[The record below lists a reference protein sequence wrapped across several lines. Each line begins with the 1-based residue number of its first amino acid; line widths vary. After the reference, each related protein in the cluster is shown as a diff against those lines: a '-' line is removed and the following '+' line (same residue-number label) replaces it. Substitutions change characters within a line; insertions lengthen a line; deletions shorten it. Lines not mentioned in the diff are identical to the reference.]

1 MNGAI
6 RWHAPDLMSAPL
18 APAIETVTNEL
29 LQEPIASEPAPP
41 PLQLPTLEEIEA
53 IQDAARREGQEEG
66 HAEGHAQGYAQGQAE
81 VRRLI
86 AQIEGILDN
95 FTRPLARL
103 EDEVVGALGDL
114 SVRIAGNLVG
124 RAYEAEPA
132 LLAAL
137 VKEAIATVGNSNREV
152 EVRLHP
158 DDIAALAP
166 LLSLPEGQRLAPDM
180 GLSRGDLRVHA
191 EAVRIDG
198 TLDARLRSVLA
209 TVMRRAGAG
218 Q

>member
-1 MNGAI
+1 VNAAI
-6 RWHAPDLMSAPL
+6 RWNAPDLMAAPIT
-18 APAIETVTNEL
+18 APPQIEAGFEEPEAIE
-29 LQEPIASEPAPP
+29 PPPP
-41 PLQLPTLEEIEA
+41 PLRLPTLDEIQT
-53 IQDAARREGQEEG
+53 IQDDARNEG
-66 HAEGHAQGYAQGQAE
+66 HAEGHAEGFAQGQAE

-95 FTRPLARL
+95 FTRPLSRL

-124 RAYEAEPA
+124 RAYETDPS
-132 LLAAL
+132 LLSAL
-137 VKEAIATVGNSNREV
+137 VQEALTTVGSSNRDV

-158 DDIAALAP
+158 DDIAALTP
-166 LLSLPEGQRLAPDM
+166 LLSLPEGQRMVPDLS
-180 GLSRGDLRVHA
+180 LSRGDLRVHA

-198 TLDARLRSVLA
+198 TLDARLRSVLG
-209 TVMRRAGAG
+209 TVMRRAGAS

>member
-6 RWHAPDLMSAPL
+6 RWHAPDLMTPQ
-18 APAIETVTNEL
+18 APAIETVTDEHVP
-29 LQEPIASEPAPP
+29 EPMAAEPAPP

-53 IQDAARREGQEEG
+53 IQETARREGHEEG
-66 HAEGHAQGYAQGQAE
+66 HAEGFAQGQAE

-124 RAYEAEPA
+124 RAYEAEPS

-166 LLSLPEGQRLAPDM
+166 LLSLPEGQRLAPDL

>member
-1 MNGAI
+1 MSPAV
-6 RWHAPDLMSAPL
+6 RWHAPDLMA
-18 APAIETVTNEL
+18 APAVIETVSEEFPEQPL
-29 LQEPIASEPAPP
+29 PEEPAPP
-41 PLQLPTLEEIEA
+41 ALHLPTLEEIEA
-53 IQDAARREGQEEG
+53 IQDAARRDGREEG
-66 HAEGHAQGYAQGQAE
+66 HAEGYAQGQAE

-95 FTRPLARL
+95 FTRPLSRL

-124 RAYEAEPA
+124 RAYETDPS
-132 LLAAL
+132 LLSAL
-137 VKEAIATVGNSNREV
+137 VHEALSTVGSNHRDV

-166 LLSLPEGQRLAPDM
+166 LLSLPEGQRLVPDL

-198 TLDARLRSVLA
+198 TLDARLRSVLG

>member
-1 MNGAI
+1 MNNAV
-6 RWHAPDLMSAPL
+6 RWQAPDLMAPAVIPL
-18 APAIETVTNEL
+18 ADDETATPEVLTGYET
-29 LQEPIASEPAPP
+29 EPLPQP
-41 PLQLPTLEEIEA
+41 PTLEDIQA
-53 IQDAARREGQEEG
+53 IQDAAQQEGFEQG
-66 HAEGHAQGYAQGQAE
+66 HIEGYAQGQSE

-103 EDEVVGALGDL
+103 ENEVVGALGDL
-114 SVRIAGNLVG
+114 SVRIAGTLVG

-132 LLAAL
+132 LLGEL
-137 VKEAIATVGNSNREV
+137 VSEAIDAVGGTRREV

-166 LLSLPEGQRLAPDM
+166 LMNLPAGQRLSPDL

-191 EAVRIDG
+191 ESVRIDG
-198 TLDARLRSVLA
+198 TLDARLRAALG

>member
-1 MNGAI
+1 
-6 RWHAPDLMSAPL
+6 HA
-18 APAIETVTNEL
+18 
-29 LQEPIASEPAPP
+29 
-41 PLQLPTLEEIEA
+41 
-53 IQDAARREGQEEG
+53 EG
-66 HAEGHAQGYAQGQAE
+66 HAEGFAQGQAE

-95 FTRPLARL
+95 FTRPLSRL

-124 RAYEAEPA
+124 RAYETDPT
-132 LLAAL
+132 LLSAL
-137 VKEAIATVGNSNREV
+137 VQEALTTVGSSSRDV

-158 DDIAALAP
+158 DDIAALTP
-166 LLSLPEGQRLAPDM
+166 LLSLPEGQRMVPDLS
-180 GLSRGDLRVHA
+180 LSRGDLRVHA

-198 TLDARLRSVLA
+198 TLDARLRSVLG

>member
-6 RWHAPDLMSAPL
+6 RWHAPDLMGAPL
-18 APAIETVTNEL
+18 APAIETVTDEHVP
-29 LQEPIASEPAPP
+29 EPMAAEPAPA

-53 IQDAARREGQEEG
+53 IQETARREGHEEG
-66 HAEGHAQGYAQGQAE
+66 HAEGFAQGQAE

-137 VKEAIATVGNSNREV
+137 VKEAIGTVGNSNREV

-166 LLSLPEGQRLAPDM
+166 LLSLPEGQRLAPDL